1 MNDWIKNLYV
11 KESIMNKQNEKIN
24 SKVSAPS
31 PVFPTW
37 PQPQGLREEKPTV
50 YQTNYEVAFQDE
62 DAPFPKYEP
71 HSSINQIVAELA
83 DKKEVVYQTPPEKEF
98 DYIDLEEKIYA
109 CWNIIDDLKVLSRS
123 WKKMNSEEKKS
134 YIDALISVY
143 NVKFDEM
150 FDVFNKVI

>member
-11 KESIMNKQNEKIN
+11 KECIMNNGNNEN
-24 SKVSAPS
+24 SKAKS
-31 PVFPTW
+31 PVFPSW
-37 PQPQGLREEKPTV
+37 PQPQGLREEKQAV
-50 YQTNYEVAFQDE
+50 YQTNYEIAFQDE
-62 DAPFPKYEP
+62 DVPFPKYEP

-83 DKKEVVYQTPPEKEF
+83 DKEEVVYQTPPEKKY

-109 CWNIIDDLKVLSRS
+109 CWNIIDDLRVLSRS

-150 FDVFNKVI
+150 FDIFNKVI